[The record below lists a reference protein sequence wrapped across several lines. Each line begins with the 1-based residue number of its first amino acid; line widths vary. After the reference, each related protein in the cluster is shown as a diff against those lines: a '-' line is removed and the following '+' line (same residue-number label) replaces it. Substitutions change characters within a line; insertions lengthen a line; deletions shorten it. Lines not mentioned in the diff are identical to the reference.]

1 MFKLYTKKGDLGF
14 TFLPKFNKKLLKS
27 DLIFEVLGTF
37 DELGVCLGFLHSA
50 RLNDVRKVAIE
61 VQKDLLSLG
70 SLIISPEKITNEKI
84 LSWEKRVKELEEV
97 IDYFETKNDP
107 LKNFILPG
115 GCRESTYLHLSR
127 VTCRKLERL
136 VVNYV
141 KHKQDRIFI
150 VKYLN
155 RLSDLLFSMAR
166 YTNKKLGFKDMVW
179 EKEGISA
186 KA

>member
-97 IDYFETKNDP
+97 ILGK
-107 LKNFILPG
+107 G
-115 GCRESTYLHLSR
+115 Q
-127 VTCRKLERL
+127 
-136 VVNYV
+136 VVA
-141 KHKQDRIFI
+141 D
-150 VKYLN
+150 
-155 RLSDLLFSMAR
+155 
-166 YTNKKLGFKDMVW
+166 
-179 EKEGISA
+179 
-186 KA
+186 